1 LLIGGTILLVELW
14 SIASWIGFNLSEVI
28 RDWKGRDSVES
39 FSKGGYLKGLVR
51 SALTDTWC
59 MKGDDI

>member
-1 LLIGGTILLVELW
+1 
-14 SIASWIGFNLSEVI
+14 VI